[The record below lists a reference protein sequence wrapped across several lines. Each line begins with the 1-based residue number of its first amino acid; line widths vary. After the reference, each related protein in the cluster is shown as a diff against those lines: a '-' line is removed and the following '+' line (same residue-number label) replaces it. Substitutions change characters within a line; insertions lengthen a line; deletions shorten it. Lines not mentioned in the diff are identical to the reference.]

1 MQIARVVGNVVATV
15 RHPVYDGH
23 KLLLV
28 QPLALD
34 GDDRGR
40 SYIALDFA
48 QAGKGDR
55 VLVVNEGQSGRQM
68 VGDASAPVRSVIV
81 GVVDELVFEERR
93 PGPHEKREG
102 R

>member
-1 MQIARVVGNVVATV
+1 MQIARVIGNVVATV
-15 RHPVYDGH
+15 RHPIYKGH

-34 GDDRGR
+34 GSERGR
-40 SYIALDFA
+40 SYIALDFVRT
-48 QAGKGDR
+48 GKGDR

-68 VGDASAPVRSVIV
+68 VEDATAPVRSVIV
-81 GVVDELVFEERR
+81 GVVDEITLETPR
-93 PGPHEKREG
+93 PVSDKGREN

>member
-1 MQIARVVGNVVATV
+1 MQIARVIGNVVATV
-15 RHPVYDGH
+15 RHPIYDGH

-34 GDDRGR
+34 GSDRGR
-40 SYIALDFA
+40 SYIALDFVR
-48 QAGKGDR
+48 AGKGDR

-68 VGDASAPVRSVIV
+68 VEDITAPVRSVIV
-81 GVVDELVFEERR
+81 GVVDEIALEERR
-93 PGPHEKREG
+93 PVPDEKRQG

>member
-1 MQIARVVGNVVATV
+1 MQIARVIGNVVATV
-15 RHPVYDGH
+15 RHPIYSGH

-34 GDDRGR
+34 GSDRGR

-48 QAGKGDR
+48 HAGKGDR

-68 VGDASAPVRSVIV
+68 VADASAPVRSVIV
-81 GVVDELVFEERR
+81 GVVDEIAVEERR
-93 PGPHEKREG
+93 RGSHPAHRG